1 MTERER
7 DRERDRQRERE
18 RQTERKR
25 ETGWLGG
32 YTVPIGEKTTMQE
45 KQLHEKNMWV
55 LKQRTYLYSFLV
67 HITRWLKKGW

>member
-25 ETGWLGG
+25 ETGWLAG

-55 LKQRTYLYSFLV
+55 LKQRTT
-67 HITRWLKKGW
+67 HTKI